1 MASSVVATLQQRQ
14 AESRSA
20 NCPLNQGGFGT
31 CCAYGFAAAL
41 QSGLMNKYDVPVD
54 RDELVTVVKTLCPCW
69 EGQSVDKMVEE
80 WNDVQTTKVSWLEN
94 IDKQKR
100 YHVRVESQRF
110 DDLRLARAEFCKL
123 DGLLHFVAV
132 IKMDA
137 AGPHKLHAVE
147 LIRCWPDSETDMQAL
162 NSWGAMTPTIRVTP
176 ENFVY
181 ALSIGPEIVGGMEV
195 LHLFPTAAEVLLHQV
210 IACNNAQG
218 AKKLPA
224 VPLSEIFKATV
235 APRSASYSIAPRPG
249 SSLITLDLFSGP
261 IGHGSAKR

>member
-1 MASSVVATLQQRQ
+1 MLRHPPMATGVNGL
-14 AESRSA
+14 AEA

-41 QSGLMNKYDVPVD
+41 LSGLMNKYDVPVD
-54 RDELVTVVKTLCPCW
+54 RVDLVTVVKTLCPCW
-69 EGQSVDKMVEE
+69 EGHHVDQMVRE
-80 WNDVQTTKVSWLEN
+80 WNAVQTAKVSWLEN

-100 YHVRVESQRF
+100 YHVRVESQRV

-132 IKMDA
+132 IKMDVTA
-137 AGPHKLHAVE
+137 HKLHAVE

-181 ALSIGPEIVGGMEV
+181 ALSIDPEIVECREV
-195 LHLFPTAAEVLLHQV
+195 LHLGLLSCRQPLKGYCIRWSPV
-210 IACNNAQG
+210 IMRRVRRSYRPCRAPNF
-218 AKKLPA
+218 LM
-224 VPLSEIFKATV
+224 PLC
-235 APRSASYSIAPRPG
+235 PRSASYFIAAQDPL
-249 SSLITLDLFSGP
+249 S
-261 IGHGSAKR
+261 